1 MNVLSNVIGIY
12 LTDVCNYK
20 CVFCSVDNPSKKE
33 ESIEKENIFKIL
45 EENKDS
51 DYQAVALWGGEPT
64 TRKDFFE
71 ILEKI
76 KECCYE
82 TVIIE
87 TNGSKFSDLEFLEK
101 TLCNG
106 VNYFIISIHGANA
119 QVQDAISLVGGS
131 FDRTIKAI
139 ENLKE
144 RGIAVRTNTVVNTLN
159 YQQLPEI
166 VEMLIQKN
174 VDHINISALRTIG
187 NAARNLKMVT
197 PSFSAVSESVKKAFD
212 LAIGAEKSISFDVFP
227 SCTVKGYEEYQLKW
241 TNFKMFYGDKVVND
255 FARFTNNL
263 KSKGAVCKKC
273 PQLKLCGGVFR
284 GYVDLFGWSEF
295 GY

>member
-1 MNVLSNVIGIY
+1 MNVPSNVIGIY

-20 CVFCSVDNPSKKE
+20 CVFCSVDNPSKEE

-51 DYQAVALWGGEPT
+51 DYHAVALWGGEPT

-76 KECCYE
+76 KECHYE

-87 TNGSKFSDLEFLEK
+87 TNGSKFSDIEFLEK
-101 TLCNG
+101 TLSNG

-119 QVQDAISLVGGS
+119 EVQDAISLVGGS
-131 FDRTIKAI
+131 FDRTIKTI

-187 NAARNLKMVT
+187 NAARNLKMIT
-197 PSFSAVSESVKKAFD
+197 PSFSEVSESVKKALD

-241 TNFKMFYGDKVVND
+241 TNFKMFYGNKVVND

-263 KSKGAVCKKC
+263 KSKGTVCKKC
-273 PQLKLCGGVFR
+273 PKLKLCGGVFR